1 MIFVGIDPGSKVT
14 GICTLRDGIPYV
26 SVACPQGANARVR
39 ALDAASVIRD
49 TVAAQMGW
57 ADRAESVMI
66 CVEWQEWRKGK
77 EKNPQAILDVQAYS
91 GLCIAM
97 ARMAYGCFPDIRLL
111 TPSPSQWKG
120 QIAKANHTPLLRQQY
135 QAMGGNGLNK
145 IPRAQQSDALD
156 AFGLALWAQQQMKLG
171 AVVDQWKD

>member
-1 MIFVGIDPGSKVT
+1 VIFVGIDPGSKVT
-14 GICTLRDGIPYV
+14 GICTMAGSKV
-26 SVACPQGANARVR
+26 TVGVACPEGANARVR
-39 ALDAASVIRD
+39 ALDAASAIRNAI
-49 TVAAQMGW
+49 TAQMGW
-57 ADRAESVMI
+57 VGRTDTVVI

-97 ARMAYGCFPDIRLL
+97 ARMAYSCFPDIRLF

-120 QIAKANHTPLLRQQY
+120 QVAKANHTPLLRQQY

-156 AFGLALWAQQQMKLG
+156 AFGLACWAQQQMKLG
-171 AVVDQWKD
+171 SVVDQWKD